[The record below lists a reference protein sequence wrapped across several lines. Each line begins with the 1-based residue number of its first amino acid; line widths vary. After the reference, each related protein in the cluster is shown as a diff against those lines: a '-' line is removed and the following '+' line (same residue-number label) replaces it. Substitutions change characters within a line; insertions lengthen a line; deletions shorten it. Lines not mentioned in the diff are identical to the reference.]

1 MNEKIC
7 GDCRLF
13 EVIKTFQA
21 AEQKKAVEG
30 LRTID
35 YDRLNPAEQAAYDS
49 VMLLSL
55 IPDTKLGR
63 RKYECEPQRKAGD
76 GFMPCEH
83 PEKFTPL
90 EVAS

>member
-13 EVIKTFQA
+13 EVIKTFKA
-21 AEQKKAVEG
+21 TEQKKAADG
-30 LRTID
+30 LRKIN
-35 YDRLNPAEQAAYDS
+35 YDNLNPNEKVAYDNL
-49 VMLLSL
+49 MLLSL

-63 RKYECEPQRKAGD
+63 RMHECEPQRKAGD

-83 PEKFTPL
+83 PDKFTPL